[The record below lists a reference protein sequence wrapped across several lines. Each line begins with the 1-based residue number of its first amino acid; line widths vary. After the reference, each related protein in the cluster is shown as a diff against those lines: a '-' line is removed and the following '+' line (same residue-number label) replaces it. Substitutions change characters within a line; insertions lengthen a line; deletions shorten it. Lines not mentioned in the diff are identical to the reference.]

1 MLAIKRLTTNDISW
15 FSPKSKSHQ
24 SGINLPLK
32 SFKEMFQD
40 VYNDASSNAPRLDI
54 TANWFA
60 SDGTLI
66 DTSKSQVIKYHSKN
80 ELRLVTV
87 PIQSVSHHVDLGATC
102 LFVDLVQP
110 STSQFFQKT
119 VNTLFG
125 NWGTKCCSKN
135 CLQSQLRLFIEILH
149 NNLANR

>member
-87 PIQSVSHHVDLGATC
+87 PIQSVSHHVDLGSHM
-102 LFVDLVQP
+102 LVRRSG
-110 STSQFFQKT
+110 STIDITIFSEDCEHLIRQLGHEVLLQKLPPKST
-119 VNTLFG
+119 
-125 NWGTKCCSKN
+125 
-135 CLQSQLRLFIEILH
+135 
-149 NNLANR
+149 

>member
-87 PIQSVSHHVDLGATC
+87 PIQSVSYYVDLGSHM
-102 LFVDLVQP
+102 LVRRSG
-110 STSQFFQKT
+110 STIDITIFSEDCEHLIRQLGHEVLLQKLPPKST
-119 VNTLFG
+119 
-125 NWGTKCCSKN
+125 
-135 CLQSQLRLFIEILH
+135 
-149 NNLANR
+149 

>member
-66 DTSKSQVIKYHSKN
+66 DTSKSQIIKYHSKN
-80 ELRLVTV
+80 ELRLVTI
-87 PIQSVSHHVDLGATC
+87 PIQSVSHYVDLGSHM
-102 LFVDLVQP
+102 LVRRSG
-110 STSQFFQKT
+110 STIDITIFSEDCEHLIRQLGHEVLLQKLPPKST
-119 VNTLFG
+119 
-125 NWGTKCCSKN
+125 
-135 CLQSQLRLFIEILH
+135 
-149 NNLANR
+149 

>member
-80 ELRLVTV
+80 ELRLVTI
-87 PIQSVSHHVDLGATC
+87 PIQSVSHYVDLGSHM
-102 LFVDLVQP
+102 LVRRSG
-110 STSQFFQKT
+110 STIDITIFSEDCEHLIRQLGHEVLLQKLPPKST
-119 VNTLFG
+119 
-125 NWGTKCCSKN
+125 
-135 CLQSQLRLFIEILH
+135 
-149 NNLANR
+149 

>member
-87 PIQSVSHHVDLGATC
+87 PIQSVSHYVDLGSHM
-102 LFVDLVQP
+102 LVRRSG
-110 STSQFFQKT
+110 STIDITIFSEDCEHLIQQLGHEVLLQKLPPKST
-119 VNTLFG
+119 
-125 NWGTKCCSKN
+125 
-135 CLQSQLRLFIEILH
+135 
-149 NNLANR
+149 

>member
-32 SFKEMFQD
+32 SFKGMFQD

-66 DTSKSQVIKYHSKN
+66 DTSNSQVIKYHSKN

-87 PIQSVSHHVDLGATC
+87 PIQSVSHYVDLGSHM
-102 LFVDLVQP
+102 LVRRSG
-110 STSQFFQKT
+110 STIDITIFSEDCEHLIRQLGHEVLLQKLPPKST
-119 VNTLFG
+119 
-125 NWGTKCCSKN
+125 
-135 CLQSQLRLFIEILH
+135 
-149 NNLANR
+149 

>member
-87 PIQSVSHHVDLGATC
+87 PIQSVSHYVDLGSHM
-102 LFVDLVQP
+102 LVRRSG
-110 STSQFFQKT
+110 STIDITIFSEDCEHLIRQLGHEVLLQKLPPKST
-119 VNTLFG
+119 
-125 NWGTKCCSKN
+125 
-135 CLQSQLRLFIEILH
+135 
-149 NNLANR
+149 

>member
-32 SFKEMFQD
+32 SFKEMFED

-87 PIQSVSHHVDLGATC
+87 PIQSVSHYVDLGSHM
-102 LFVDLVQP
+102 LVRRSG
-110 STSQFFQKT
+110 STIDITIFSEDCEHLIRQLGHEVLLQKLPPKST
-119 VNTLFG
+119 
-125 NWGTKCCSKN
+125 
-135 CLQSQLRLFIEILH
+135 
-149 NNLANR
+149 

>member
-66 DTSKSQVIKYHSKN
+66 DTSNSQVIKYHSKN
-80 ELRLVTV
+80 ELRLVIV
-87 PIQSVSHHVDLGATC
+87 PIQSVSHYVDLGSHM
-102 LFVDLVQP
+102 LVRRSG
-110 STSQFFQKT
+110 STIDITIFSEDCEHLIRQLGHEVLLQKLPPKST
-119 VNTLFG
+119 
-125 NWGTKCCSKN
+125 
-135 CLQSQLRLFIEILH
+135 
-149 NNLANR
+149 

>member
-1 MLAIKRLTTNDISW
+1 MLAIKRLTANDISW

-66 DTSKSQVIKYHSKN
+66 DTSNSQVIKYHSKN

-87 PIQSVSHHVDLGATC
+87 PIQSVSHYVDLGSHM
-102 LFVDLVQP
+102 LVRRSGSAIDITIFSEDCEHLIRQLGHEVLLQKLP
-110 STSQFFQKT
+110 PKST
-119 VNTLFG
+119 
-125 NWGTKCCSKN
+125 
-135 CLQSQLRLFIEILH
+135 
-149 NNLANR
+149 

>member
-66 DTSKSQVIKYHSKN
+66 DTSNSQVIKYHSKN

-87 PIQSVSHHVDLGATC
+87 PIQSVSHYVDLGSHM
-102 LFVDLVQP
+102 LVRRSG
-110 STSQFFQKT
+110 STIDITIFSEDCEHLIRQLGHEVLLQKLPPKST
-119 VNTLFG
+119 
-125 NWGTKCCSKN
+125 
-135 CLQSQLRLFIEILH
+135 
-149 NNLANR
+149 